1 MSRTFL
7 LPCHF
12 KRNGMAESAF
22 IKRLETIIA
31 KEFCKWSTYRGY
43 RSQNMSCTD
52 FEFAFCKAQIA
63 SIF

>member
-31 KEFCKWSTYRGY
+31 KEFCKWSIGDIEAKT
-43 RSQNMSCTD
+43 
-52 FEFAFCKAQIA
+52 
-63 SIF
+63 